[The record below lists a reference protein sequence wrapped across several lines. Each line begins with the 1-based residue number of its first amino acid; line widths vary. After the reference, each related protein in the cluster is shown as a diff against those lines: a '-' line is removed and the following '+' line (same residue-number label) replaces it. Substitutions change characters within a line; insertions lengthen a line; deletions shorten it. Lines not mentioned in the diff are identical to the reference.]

1 MAHSAPSRDRSS
13 VKLARKTTIRD
24 RAPAAVSERPLKIGK
39 YNILSEL
46 GQGASA
52 VVYLAEDAFNDRK
65 VAVKVARKD
74 DDMGEEEA
82 KRFEKLF
89 LNEASLAGKLNHPN
103 IVGVFDAVVEGDQ
116 RYIVMEYVPG
126 GSLKKFC
133 TEANLLPLRQAVL
146 VIFKMCRAL
155 DYAFQNGVIHRD
167 IKPANIL
174 LAERDD
180 IKISDF
186 GTAKISHA
194 THTQID
200 GFLGSPAYM
209 SPEQINEEGPSVQSD
224 IYSLG
229 VVMYELLTGKLP
241 FRADNAVAMINKILN
256 EDPVPIETLRPDLP
270 EKLIEI
276 VKKAMHKDPKVRYA
290 NWFQMASELANTFPQ
305 LERFSQEISSTEKF
319 NKLRSLP
326 FFREFRDAELWEVL
340 RGAVWENH
348 TRDENLLLEG
358 EIGQAFFIIVGGQVK
373 VVKDGKL
380 LNVLKEGDCF
390 GEMAYL
396 SGDRARRS
404 ASIISVSEVQL
415 LKIQAAHLESLSD
428 GCQLRFNRE
437 FLRTLIERLTWT
449 SSVLAQFRR

>member
-1 MAHSAPSRDRSS
+1 MSDR
-13 VKLARKTTIRD
+13 
-24 RAPAAVSERPLKIGK
+24 PHKIGK
-39 YNILSEL
+39 YTVLSEL

-52 VVYLAEDAFNDRK
+52 VVYLGEDPFNDRK
-65 VAVKVARKD
+65 VAIKVAKQD
-74 DDMGEEEA
+74 AEMGEEEA

-103 IVGVFDAVVEGDQ
+103 IVAVYDAVVETDQ
-116 RYIVMEYVPG
+116 QYIVMEYVPG

-133 TEANLLPLRQAVL
+133 SETNLLPVRQAVL

-174 LAERDD
+174 LSERDE

-209 SPEQINEEGPSVQSD
+209 SPEQINEEGPSVQTD

-229 VVMYELLTGKLP
+229 VVMYELLTGRLP
-241 FRADNAVAMINKILN
+241 FRAENAVAMINKILN
-256 EDPVPIETLRPDLP
+256 EDPVPIQQLRPDLP
-270 EKLIEI
+270 EKLVEI
-276 VKKAMHKDPKVRYA
+276 VGKAMDKDPKVRYGS
-290 NWFQMASELANTFPQ
+290 WFEMASELANTFPQ
-305 LERFSQEISSTEKF
+305 LERYSHEISSTEKF
-319 NKLRSLP
+319 NKLRALP

-340 RGAVWENH
+340 RGAVWESH
-348 TRDENLLLEG
+348 GRDQNLLLEG

-415 LKIQAAHLESLSD
+415 LKIASSQLESLSE

>member
-1 MAHSAPSRDRSS
+1 VLDRP
-13 VKLARKTTIRD
+13 K
-24 RAPAAVSERPLKIGK
+24 KIGK

-52 VVYLAEDAFNDRK
+52 VVYLAEDTFNDRK
-65 VAVKVARKD
+65 VALKLARSD
-74 DDMGEEEA
+74 AGMGDEEA

-103 IVGVFDAVVEGDQ
+103 IVSVFDAVVEGDQ

-133 TEANLLPLRQAVL
+133 TETNLLPLRQAVL

-180 IKISDF
+180 IKVSDF
-186 GTAKISHA
+186 GTAKISQSE
-194 THTQID
+194 HTQID

-209 SPEQINEEGPSVQSD
+209 SPEQINEQAPGVQSD

-229 VVMYELLTGKLP
+229 VVMYELLTGRLP
-241 FRADNAVAMINKILN
+241 FRAENAVTMINKILS
-256 EDPVPIETLRPDLP
+256 EEPHPIEKLRPDLP
-270 EKLIEI
+270 PKLPEI
-276 VKKAMHKDPKVRYA
+276 VKRAMHKDPKVRYTS
-290 NWFQMASELANTFPQ
+290 WFEMASELANTFPQ
-305 LERFSQEISSTEKF
+305 LERYSHEISSTEKF

-326 FFREFRDAELWEVL
+326 FFREFKDAELWEVL
-340 RGAVWENH
+340 RGAVWE
-348 TRDENLLLEG
+348 TRARDENLLLEG
-358 EIGQAFFIIVGGQVK
+358 EIGQAFFIIAVGQVK

-396 SGDRARRS
+396 SGADRARRS

-415 LKIQAAHLESLSD
+415 LKIQSTQLDALSE

-449 SSVLAQFRR
+449 STVLAQVRH

>member
-1 MAHSAPSRDRSS
+1 
-13 VKLARKTTIRD
+13 
-24 RAPAAVSERPLKIGK
+24 
-39 YNILSEL
+39 
-46 GQGASA
+46 
-52 VVYLAEDAFNDRK
+52 
-65 VAVKVARKD
+65 
-74 DDMGEEEA
+74 MGEEEA

-103 IVGVFDAVVEGDQ
+103 IVGVYDAVVEGDQ

-133 TEANLLPLRQAVL
+133 SEQNLLPIRQAVL

-174 LAERDD
+174 LSERDD

-186 GTAKISHA
+186 GTAKISHSE
-194 THTQID
+194 HTQID

-209 SPEQINEEGPSVQSD
+209 SPEQINEELPSVQTD
-224 IYSLG
+224 IWSLG

-241 FRADNAVAMINKILN
+241 FRADNAVTMINKILN
-256 EDPVPIETLRPDLP
+256 EEPTPIEKLRPDLP
-270 EKLIEI
+270 PKLAEI
-276 VKKAMHKDPKVRYA
+276 VKKAMHKDPKRRYRT
-290 NWFQMASELANTFPQ
+290 WFEMASDLANTFPQ
-305 LERFSQEISSTEKF
+305 LERYSHEISSTEKF

-326 FFREFRDAELWEVL
+326 FFREFKDAELWEVL
-340 RGAVWENH
+340 RGAVWEAH
-348 TRDENLLLEG
+348 SREENLLLEG
-358 EIGQAFFIIVGGQVK
+358 EIGQAFFIIVSGQVK
-373 VVKDGKL
+373 VVKDAKL

-415 LKIQAAHLESLSD
+415 LKIQSAQLDALSE

-449 SSVLAQFRR
+449 SSVLAQFRRT

>member
-1 MAHSAPSRDRSS
+1 VLDR
-13 VKLARKTTIRD
+13 
-24 RAPAAVSERPLKIGK
+24 PHKIGK
-39 YNILSEL
+39 YDILSQL
-46 GQGASA
+46 GEGASS
-52 VVYLAEDAFNDRK
+52 VVYLAEDTFNDRK
-65 VAVKVARKD
+65 VAVKVAKTD
-74 DDMGEEEA
+74 AEMGEEEA
-82 KRFEKLF
+82 KRFERLF

-103 IVGVFDAVVEGDQ
+103 IVGVYDAVVEGDQ

-126 GSLKKFC
+126 GSLKKYC
-133 TEANLLPLRQAVL
+133 SETNLLPLRQAVL
-146 VIFKMCRAL
+146 VIFKMCRAM

-174 LAERDD
+174 LSERDD

-209 SPEQINEEGPSVQSD
+209 SPEQINEELPSVQTD

-241 FRADNAVAMINKILN
+241 FRAENAVAMINRILN
-256 EDPVPIETLRPDLP
+256 EDPVPIQTLRPDLP
-270 EKLIEI
+270 GKLVEI
-276 VKKAMHKDPKVRYA
+276 VARAMHKDPKVRYA
-290 NWFQMASELANTFPQ
+290 NWFDMASELANTFPQ
-305 LERFSQEISSTEKF
+305 LERYSHEISSTEKF

-348 TRDENLLLEG
+348 VRDQNLLLEG
-358 EIGQAFFIIVGGQVK
+358 EIGQAFFIIAAGQVK
-373 VVKDGKL
+373 VVKDAKL

-415 LKIQAAHLESLSD
+415 LKIQASHLDSLSD

>member
-1 MAHSAPSRDRSS
+1 M
-13 VKLARKTTIRD
+13 L
-24 RAPAAVSERPLKIGK
+24 ERPKKIGK

-52 VVYLAEDAFNDRK
+52 VVYLAEDTFNDRK
-65 VAVKVARKD
+65 VALKLAKSNA
-74 DDMGEEEA
+74 DMGEEEA
-82 KRFEKLF
+82 KRFERLF

-133 TEANLLPLRQAVL
+133 NEANLMPIRQAVL
-146 VIFKMCRAL
+146 VIFKICRAL

-180 IKISDF
+180 IKVSDF
-186 GTAKISHA
+186 GTAKISESE
-194 THTQID
+194 HTQID

-209 SPEQINEEGPSVQSD
+209 SPEQINEQSPTVQTD
-224 IYSLG
+224 IYSCG
-229 VVMYELLTGKLP
+229 VMMYELLTAKLP
-241 FRADNAVAMINKILN
+241 FKAENAVAMINKILT
-256 EDPVPIETLRPDLP
+256 EDPMPIENLRPDLP
-270 EKLIEI
+270 PHLAEI
-276 VKKAMHKDPKVRYA
+276 VKKAMHKDPKVRYGS
-290 NWFQMASELANTFPQ
+290 WFEMASELANTFPQ
-305 LERFSQEISSTEKF
+305 LERYSHEISSTEKF

-326 FFREFRDAELWEVL
+326 FFREFKDTELWEVL
-340 RGAVWENH
+340 RGAVWETH
-348 TRDENLLLEG
+348 TREQNLLLEG
-358 EIGQAFFIIVGGQVK
+358 EVGQAFFIIVGGQVK

-396 SGDRARRS
+396 SGGQSARRS

-415 LKIQAAHLESLSD
+415 LKIQATQLEALSE

>member
-1 MAHSAPSRDRSS
+1 VSGFTARANGNRLNCAESA
-13 VKLARKTTIRD
+13 ARAT
-24 RAPAAVSERPLKIGK
+24 APPDVSERPAKIGK
-39 YNILSEL
+39 YLVLSEL

-52 VVYLAEDAFNDRK
+52 VVYLGEDPFNDRK
-65 VAVKVARKD
+65 VAIKVAKSD
-74 DDMGEEEA
+74 AGMGEEEA

-103 IVGVFDAVVEGDQ
+103 IVGVFDAVVDGDQ

-133 TEANLLPLRQAVL
+133 SETNLLPVRQAVL

-174 LAERDD
+174 LSDRDD

-209 SPEQINEEGPSVQSD
+209 SPEQINEESPSVQSD

-241 FRADNAVAMINKILN
+241 FRAENSVSMINKILN
-256 EDPVPIETLRPDLP
+256 EEPVPIETLRPDLP
-270 EKLIEI
+270 EKLVEI
-276 VKKAMHKDPKVRYA
+276 VKQAMHKDPKVRYSS
-290 NWFQMASELANTFPQ
+290 WFEMASELANTFPQ
-305 LERFSQEISSTEKF
+305 LERYSHEISSTEKF

-340 RGAVWENH
+340 RGAVWEVH
-348 TRDENLLLEG
+348 ARDENLLLEG
-358 EIGQAFFIIVGGQVK
+358 EIGQAFFIIVAGQVK

-415 LKIQAAHLESLSD
+415 LKIQAAHLESLSE

>member
-1 MAHSAPSRDRSS
+1 MLDRP
-13 VKLARKTTIRD
+13 KR
-24 RAPAAVSERPLKIGK
+24 IGK
-39 YNILSEL
+39 YNVLSEL
-46 GQGASA
+46 GQGATA
-52 VVYLAEDAFNDRK
+52 VVFLGEDPFNDRK
-65 VAVKVARKD
+65 VAIKVAKSD
-74 DDMGEEEA
+74 AGMGEEEA
-82 KRFEKLF
+82 MRFEKLF

-103 IVGVFDAVVEGDQ
+103 IVGVFDAVIEGDQ

-133 TEANLLPLRQAVL
+133 NEANLLPIRQAVL

-174 LAERDD
+174 LSERDD

-186 GTAKISHA
+186 GTAKISQSE
-194 THTQID
+194 HTQID

-209 SPEQINEEGPSVQSD
+209 SPEQINEELPSVQTD
-224 IYSLG
+224 IWSLG

-241 FRADNAVAMINKILN
+241 FRADNAVTMINKILN
-256 EDPVPIETLRPDLP
+256 EEPTPIEKLRPDLP
-270 EKLIEI
+270 PRLAEI
-276 VKKAMHKDPKVRYA
+276 VKKAMHKDPKVRYRT
-290 NWFQMASELANTFPQ
+290 WFEMASDLANTFPQ
-305 LERFSQEISSTEKF
+305 LERYSHEISSTEKF

-326 FFREFRDAELWEVL
+326 FFREFKDAELWEVL
-340 RGAVWENH
+340 RGAVWETH
-348 TRDENLLLEG
+348 SREENLLLEG
-358 EIGQAFFIIVGGQVK
+358 EVGQAFFIIVAGQVK
-373 VVKDGKL
+373 VVKDAKL

-415 LKIQAAHLESLSD
+415 LKIQATQLDALSE

-449 SSVLAQFRR
+449 SSVLAQFRRS

>member
-1 MAHSAPSRDRSS
+1 M
-13 VKLARKTTIRD
+13 
-24 RAPAAVSERPLKIGK
+24 
-39 YNILSEL
+39 
-46 GQGASA
+46 
-52 VVYLAEDAFNDRK
+52 
-65 VAVKVARKD
+65 
-74 DDMGEEEA
+74 
-82 KRFEKLF
+82 
-89 LNEASLAGKLNHPN
+89 
-103 IVGVFDAVVEGDQ
+103 
-116 RYIVMEYVPG
+116 
-126 GSLKKFC
+126 
-133 TEANLLPLRQAVL
+133 RQAVL
-146 VIFKMCRAL
+146 VIFKICRAL

-180 IKISDF
+180 IKVSDF
-186 GTAKISHA
+186 GTAKISQSE
-194 THTQID
+194 HTQID

-209 SPEQINEEGPSVQSD
+209 SPEQINEQGPSVQSD

-241 FRADNAVAMINKILN
+241 FRAENAVSMINKILS
-256 EDPVPIETLRPDLP
+256 EDPFPIEKLRPDLP
-270 EKLIEI
+270 PKLVDI
-276 VKKAMHKDPKVRYA
+276 VKRAMHKDPKVRYA
-290 NWFQMASELANTFPQ
+290 SWFDMASELANTFPQ
-305 LERFSQEISSTEKF
+305 LERYSHEISSTEKF

-326 FFREFRDAELWEVL
+326 FFRGFKDAELWEVL
-340 RGAVWENH
+340 RGAVWE
-348 TRDENLLLEG
+348 TRSRDENLLLEG

-396 SGDRARRS
+396 SGADRARRS

-415 LKIQAAHLESLSD
+415 LKIQSAQLEALSE

-449 SSVLAQFRR
+449 SSVLAQVRR

>member
-1 MAHSAPSRDRSS
+1 MA
-13 VKLARKTTIRD
+13 L
-24 RAPAAVSERPLKIGK
+24 ERPFKIGK
-39 YNILSEL
+39 YDVLSEL

-52 VVYLAEDAFNDRK
+52 NVYLADDPFNDRK
-65 VAVKVARKD
+65 VAVKVAKTD
-74 DDMGEEEA
+74 VEMGDEEA

-103 IVGVFDAVVEGDQ
+103 IVCVYDAVVDGDQ

-126 GSLKKFC
+126 GSLKKYC
-133 TEANLLPLRQAVL
+133 SETNLLPMRQAVL
-146 VIFKMCRAL
+146 VIFKLCRAL

-174 LAERDD
+174 LSERDD

-224 IYSLG
+224 IYSMG

-241 FRADNAVAMINKILN
+241 FRAENSVSMINKILN
-256 EDPVPIETLRPDLP
+256 EDPIPIESLRPDLP
-270 EKLIEI
+270 ERLVQI
-276 VKKAMHKDPKVRYA
+276 VKKAMHKDPKVRYPS
-290 NWFQMASELANTFPQ
+290 WYEMASDLANTFPQ
-305 LERFSQEISSTEKF
+305 LERYSQEISSTEKF

-340 RGAVWENH
+340 RGAVWETH
-348 TRDENLLLEG
+348 GRDENLLLEG
-358 EIGQAFFIIVGGQVK
+358 EIGQAFFIIVAGQVK

-404 ASIISVSEVQL
+404 ASIVSVSEVQL
-415 LKIQAAHLESLSD
+415 LKIQATHLESLSE

>member
-1 MAHSAPSRDRSS
+1 
-13 VKLARKTTIRD
+13 LAL
-24 RAPAAVSERPLKIGK
+24 ERPFKIGK
-39 YNILSEL
+39 YDVLSEL

-52 VVYLAEDAFNDRK
+52 NVYLADDPFNDRK
-65 VAVKVARKD
+65 VAVKVAKTD
-74 DDMGEEEA
+74 VEMGDEEA

-103 IVGVFDAVVEGDQ
+103 IVCVYDAVVDGDQ

-126 GSLKKFC
+126 GSLKKYC
-133 TEANLLPLRQAVL
+133 SETNLLPMRQAVL
-146 VIFKMCRAL
+146 VIFKLCRAL

-174 LAERDD
+174 LSERDD

-224 IYSLG
+224 IYSMG

-241 FRADNAVAMINKILN
+241 FRAENSVSMINKILN
-256 EDPVPIETLRPDLP
+256 EDPIPIESLRPDLP
-270 EKLIEI
+270 ERLVQI
-276 VKKAMHKDPKVRYA
+276 VKKAMHKDPKVRYPS
-290 NWFQMASELANTFPQ
+290 WYEMASDLANTFPQ
-305 LERFSQEISSTEKF
+305 LERYSQEISSTEKF

-340 RGAVWENH
+340 RGAVWETH
-348 TRDENLLLEG
+348 GRDENLLLEG
-358 EIGQAFFIIVGGQVK
+358 EIGQAFFIIVAGQVK

-404 ASIISVSEVQL
+404 ASIVSVSEVQL
-415 LKIQAAHLESLSD
+415 LKIQATHLESLSE

>member
-1 MAHSAPSRDRSS
+1 
-13 VKLARKTTIRD
+13 
-24 RAPAAVSERPLKIGK
+24 VSERPAKIGK
-39 YNILSEL
+39 YTVLSEL

-52 VVYLAEDAFNDRK
+52 VVYLGEDPFNERR
-65 VAVKVARKD
+65 VAVKVAKSD
-74 DDMGEEEA
+74 ADMGEEEA

-103 IVGVFDAVVEGDQ
+103 IVGVYDAVVEGDQ

-133 TEANLLPLRQAVL
+133 TEANLLPIRQAVL
-146 VIFKMCRAL
+146 AIFKMCRAL

-174 LAERDD
+174 LSDRDD

-229 VVMYELLTGKLP
+229 VVMYELVTGKLP
-241 FRADNAVAMINKILN
+241 FRAENSVAMINKILN

-270 EKLIEI
+270 PQLVEI
-276 VKKAMHKDPKVRYA
+276 VKRAMHKDPKVRYA
-290 NWFQMASELANTFPQ
+290 SWFEMASELANTFPQ
-305 LERFSQEISSTEKF
+305 LERYSHEISSTEKF

-340 RGAVWENH
+340 RGAVWEVH
-348 TRDENLLLEG
+348 GRDENLLLEG
-358 EIGQAFFIIVGGQVK
+358 EIGQAFFIIVSGQVK

-396 SGDRARRS
+396 SGERGARRS

-415 LKIQAAHLESLSD
+415 LKIQSAHLESLSE

-437 FLRTLIERLTWT
+437 VLRTLIERLTWT

>member
-1 MAHSAPSRDRSS
+1 MSDR
-13 VKLARKTTIRD
+13 
-24 RAPAAVSERPLKIGK
+24 PHKIGK
-39 YNILSEL
+39 YSILSEL

-52 VVYLAEDAFNDRK
+52 VVYLAEDPFNDRK
-65 VAVKVARKD
+65 VAVKLAKSD
-74 DDMGEEEA
+74 SGMGEEEA
-82 KRFEKLF
+82 NRFEKLF

-103 IVGVFDAVVEGDQ
+103 IVAVYDAVVETDQ
-116 RYIVMEYVPG
+116 QYIVMEYVTG

-133 TEANLLPLRQAVL
+133 SETNLLPVRQAVL

-174 LAERDD
+174 LSERDE

-194 THTQID
+194 THTQIE

-209 SPEQINEEGPSVQSD
+209 SPEQINEEGPSVQTD

-241 FRADNAVAMINKILN
+241 FRAENAVSMINKILN
-256 EDPVPIETLRPDLP
+256 EDPVPIEQLRPDLP

-276 VKKAMHKDPKVRYA
+276 VQKAMHKDPKVRYGS
-290 NWFQMASELANTFPQ
+290 WFEMATDLANTFPQ
-305 LERFSQEISSTEKF
+305 LERYSHEISSTEKF
-319 NKLRSLP
+319 NRLRALP

-340 RGAVWENH
+340 RGSVWESH
-348 TRDENLLLEG
+348 ARDENLLMEG

-373 VVKDGKL
+373 VVKEAKL

-415 LKIQAAHLESLSD
+415 LKIQATQLESLSE

>member
-1 MAHSAPSRDRSS
+1 VLEHP
-13 VKLARKTTIRD
+13 K
-24 RAPAAVSERPLKIGK
+24 KIGK

-46 GQGASA
+46 AQGASA
-52 VVYLAEDAFNDRK
+52 VVYLGEDTFNDRK
-65 VAVKVARKD
+65 VAVKVARSD
-74 DDMGEEEA
+74 ANMGEEEA
-82 KRFEKLF
+82 KRFERLF

-103 IVGVFDAVVEGDQ
+103 IVAVYDAVVEGDQ

-133 TEANLLPLRQAVL
+133 NEANLLPIRQAVL
-146 VIFKMCRAL
+146 ATFKICRAL

-180 IKISDF
+180 IKVSDF
-186 GTAKISHA
+186 GTAKISESE
-194 THTQID
+194 HTQID

-224 IYSLG
+224 IYSCG
-229 VVMYELLTGKLP
+229 VMMYELLTAKLP
-241 FRADNAVAMINKILN
+241 FKAENAVTMINKILT
-256 EDPVPIETLRPDLP
+256 EDPMPIENLRPDLP
-270 EKLIEI
+270 PKLAEI
-276 VKKAMHKDPKVRYA
+276 VKRAMHKDPKVRYA
-290 NWFQMASELANTFPQ
+290 GWFEMASDLANTFPQ
-305 LERFSQEISSTEKF
+305 LERYSQEISSTEKF

-326 FFREFRDAELWEVL
+326 FFRDFKDAELWEVL
-340 RGAVWENH
+340 RSAVWESH
-348 TRDENLLLEG
+348 TREENLLLEG
-358 EIGQAFFIIVGGQVK
+358 EMGQAFFIIIGGQVK

-396 SGDRARRS
+396 SGGKGARRS

-415 LKIQAAHLESLSD
+415 LRIQATQLESLSE

-437 FLRTLIERLTWT
+437 FLRTLIERLSWT

>member
-1 MAHSAPSRDRSS
+1 VSDR
-13 VKLARKTTIRD
+13 
-24 RAPAAVSERPLKIGK
+24 PQKIGK
-39 YNILSEL
+39 YNILSEI

-52 VVYLAEDAFNDRK
+52 LVYVGEDPFNDRK
-65 VAVKVARKD
+65 VAIKVAKSD
-74 DDMGEEEA
+74 AEMTEEEA

-103 IVGVFDAVVEGDQ
+103 IVGVYDAVVEGDL

-133 TEANLLPLRQAVL
+133 TEANLLPVRQAVL
-146 VIFKMCRAL
+146 VVFKMCRAL

-174 LAERDD
+174 LSERDD

-241 FRADNAVAMINKILN
+241 FRAENSVAMIHKILN

-270 EKLIEI
+270 EKLAEI
-276 VKKAMHKDPKVRYA
+276 VKRAMHKDPKVRYSS
-290 NWFQMASELANTFPQ
+290 WFEMASELANTFPQ
-305 LERFSQEISSTEKF
+305 LERYSHEISSTEKF

-340 RGAVWENH
+340 RGAVWETH
-348 TRDENLLLEG
+348 ARDENLLLEG

-415 LKIQAAHLESLSD
+415 LKIQSAHLESLSE